1 MASDTVYDLC
11 LPILEDK
18 TLEEEDKPEK
28 LEELLRKETSLAG
41 PPLEQA
47 ILSVL
52 WRFRDSTL
60 SSTSPPPV
68 RHTVIR
74 RPSPAPWQVPHAGT
88 PLASSPTSTGVT
100 PAPPPGLGFLP
111 PGFTRA
117 KSSTASPF
125 TSPRP
130 SPRLAFASSIPHS
143 PNLNAY
149 EFSDSGP
156 TPEIYG
162 DYGSDTVDWLVND
175 ETASNASSVGGRFNG
190 ESGLSGAAAAWV
202 QPQQI
207 EMSSYDMLRS
217 VLGDEKSDEEIER
230 ALEMNGYDL
239 SATIMTLMDGQYIDS
254 QQMPSTVPDQNGTIL
269 VGKSMKPTAT
279 LPVANPE
286 QARNGVVCK
295 FWLSTGQCFRADCR
309 YSHDLSN
316 HICKYVHA
324 PLEHSKA
331 DLTDMLGTGSWV
343 TVWPGKLASF
353 HTILQPS

>member
-1 MASDTVYDLC
+1 MVSDTVYELC
-11 LPILEDK
+11 LPVLEDT
-18 TLEEEDKPEK
+18 TLEEEDKTET

-41 PPLEQA
+41 PLLEDA
-47 ILSVL
+47 ILNVL
-52 WRFRDSTL
+52 WRFRDSTAP
-60 SSTSPPPV
+60 STSPPPV
-68 RHTVIR
+68 RHTIIR
-74 RPSPAPWQVPHAGT
+74 RPSPAPWQMPRAGT

-100 PAPPPGLGFLP
+100 PAPPSGLGFAP

-130 SPRLAFASSIPHS
+130 SPRLAFASPIPHS

-175 ETASNASSVGGRFNG
+175 DMTSNASSAGGRYGG

-207 EMSSYDMLRS
+207 DMSSYDMLRS
-217 VLGDEKSDEEIER
+217 VLGDEKSDEEIEK
-230 ALEMNGYDL
+230 ALELNGYDL
-239 SATIMTLMDGQYIDS
+239 SATIMTLMDGQYMES
-254 QQMPSTVPDQNGTIL
+254 QQMQNNIPDENGTIL
-269 VGKSMKPTAT
+269 VGKSMKSSAA
-279 LPVANPE
+279 LPITTPE
-286 QARNGVVCK
+286 QARNGAVCK

-316 HICKYVHA
+316 HICKYVHC
-324 PLEHSKA
+324 SC
-331 DLTDMLGTGSWV
+331 
-343 TVWPGKLASF
+343 
-353 HTILQPS
+353 